1 MAIFSVFALL
11 DVENKYKKQTK
22 AICRRREQL
31 ICDELKA
38 YPSVTN
44 QLNTS
49 YYNKYDLLVWAKFKY
64 GEAFAT
70 YLETE
75 RSALEFLFDLSHR
88 YGIVLLNG
96 SGFEGPAWSIRV
108 SLANLNDSDYKKIG
122 QAINKLFDE
131 YANDWRLSQKV
142 SV

>member
-1 MAIFSVFALL
+1 MK
-11 DVENKYKKQTK
+11 NKYKEQTK

-31 ICDELKA
+31 ICEELKA
-38 YPSVTN
+38 YPSVLN
-44 QLNTS
+44 KLNTS

-64 GEAFAT
+64 GEAFAN
-70 YLETE
+70 YLENE

-108 SLANLNDSDYKKIG
+108 SLANLNDSDYEKIG
-122 QAINKLFDE
+122 QAINELFDE

-142 SV
+142 PV